1 MPQSA
6 RDLRI
11 QRLKSLTDQRVPFEK
26 TGYRMLLEEATCEES
41 FAKHRKADAFL
52 FAPESE
58 IWRINR
64 ERCGL
69 IYGPAAAVLQVSH
82 PRVAQGVHDHSKFRT
97 DTIGRL
103 HRTIESTNRIVFGT
117 ISEAEAM
124 RTRLAAVHRKV
135 RGAVSAGV
143 SGPPAYS
150 AFEPDLL
157 LWVLATLITAAVR
170 GYEFIYGELPSR
182 SKRGVLSRYVPI
194 WDVFW
199 CQ

>member
-11 QRLKSLTDQRVPFEK
+11 QRLKSLIDQRVPFEK
-26 TGYRMLLEEATCEES
+26 TGYRMLLVEATCEES
-41 FAKHRKADAFL
+41 FAKLRKADAFL

-103 HRTIESTNRIVFGT
+103 HRTIER
-117 ISEAEAM
+117 
-124 RTRLAAVHRKV
+124 
-135 RGAVSAGV
+135 
-143 SGPPAYS
+143 Y
-150 AFEPDLL
+150 EPDRLRHDL
-157 LWVLATLITAAVR
+157 RGGSHENAV
-170 GYEFIYGELPSR
+170 GGGAPEGSR
-182 SKRGVLSRYVPI
+182 CRIRR
-194 WDVFW
+194 
-199 CQ
+199 C